1 MASTLVM
8 ASKES
13 GVTAVAEETLQFDD
27 DDLRAI
33 AEVYKNE
40 GNEEFRKKDYNNA
53 IYFYTEGIKV
63 NCKDKEL
70 NAMLYSNRAAAHFNW
85 GKYTETL
92 NDAELAIGLQ
102 PSLSKAFLHGA
113 RAYVRLNQLNE
124 AIKWCDKGLAVSFI
138 AVDNIYINMQ
148 KLL

>member
-1 MASTLVM
+1 MP
-8 ASKES
+8 SKES
-13 GVTAVAEETLQFDD
+13 GVTAVAEETLQFND

-92 NDAELAIGLQ
+92 NDVELAIGLQ
-102 PSLSKAFLHGA
+102 PSLSKAFLHGK
-113 RAYVRLNQLNE
+113 
-124 AIKWCDKGLAVSFI
+124 I
-138 AVDNIYINMQ
+138 
-148 KLL
+148 

>member
-1 MASTLVM
+1 MWVLNWVSCVKTVPKLLIINIFHYV
-8 ASKES
+8 
-13 GVTAVAEETLQFDD
+13 V
-27 DDLRAI
+27 AI

-85 GKYTETL
+85 GK
-92 NDAELAIGLQ
+92 
-102 PSLSKAFLHGA
+102 
-113 RAYVRLNQLNE
+113 
-124 AIKWCDKGLAVSFI
+124 
-138 AVDNIYINMQ
+138 
-148 KLL
+148 KLV